1 MGEFTKLLWGLTSR
15 SIRFRIGLFALG
27 NFIFAVLDILAL
39 FLFAKIFAS
48 VVNEDHSFI
57 TQFLNVIRLQ
67 IFRDKLESEYAASIF
82 IVVFLV
88 LLKSVGSLLMG
99 KIILD
104 TLSSSYQ
111 VACEKMTKS
120 YFDQPLTA
128 IKSRPSYEVFLAVN
142 SGVRDIYITGI
153 YSAINAIVEIGI
165 VVLIFIVII
174 IQGGL
179 PSFSLALF
187 FIAAFVL
194 ISKTTGKSIKRH
206 SEALSNSNLDS
217 AVVIQTIVEAVR
229 ETRVFNTLSFFLRK
243 QQASVKNSA
252 ESTVALQYVG
262 YIPKVIM
269 ESTFMI
275 GIAAFTLFLIL
286 TGNMNKAIVE
296 VGFIVAMGSRII
308 PSLLRLQFNLNQLK
322 QVKGSSTFTR
332 SLLQEPLFVQSQE
345 TNKISKDRVSPK
357 KSFSAILKIH
367 ELSYFYPNMPKA
379 ALHNLSLEIQPGESL
394 GIVGRSGS
402 GKSTFLDI
410 LCGGLLPSH
419 GSVSISGLPISQ
431 VLTNWE
437 GRLGFVPQNVPIIDG
452 TLRENLLLGRSAEDF
467 SELDFERALNFAAF
481 FNFAPEGTD
490 FLNYRISRAG
500 SELSG
505 GQRQKLG
512 IARALLAN
520 PDILILD
527 EVTSSLDAESENT
540 IGEAIKLLE
549 GKVTL
554 IVVAHRLK
562 TVKDLQKIIL
572 MENGEIVAS
581 GNFDTLF
588 ESNETFKT
596 FVNFSLL

>member
-1 MGEFTKLLWGLTSR
+1 M
-15 SIRFRIGLFALG
+15 
-27 NFIFAVLDILAL
+27 FAVLDILAL

-48 VVNEDHSFI
+48 GVNEDHSFI
-57 TQFLNVIRLQ
+57 TQFLDAIKLQ
-67 IFRDKLESEYAASIF
+67 IFRDNLESEYAISIM
-82 IVVFLV
+82 IVITLV

-104 TLSSSYQ
+104 TLSDSYQ
-111 VACEKMTKS
+111 IACEKTTKT

-128 IKSRPSYEVFLAVN
+128 IKSRASYEVFLAVN

-153 YSAINAIVEIGI
+153 YSAINSIVEIGI
-165 VVLIFIVII
+165 AVLIIFVII

-187 FIAAFVL
+187 FIAAFGL
-194 ISKTTGKSIKRH
+194 ISKTTGKSVKLN
-206 SEALSNSNLDS
+206 SEALSKSNLES
-217 AVVIQTIVEAVR
+217 AVVIQTIVEAIR
-229 ETRVFNTLSFFLRK
+229 ETRVFNSVTFFLRK
-243 QQASVKNSA
+243 QQTSVKSAA
-252 ESTVALQYVG
+252 ESTVTLQYVG

-275 GIAAFTLFLIL
+275 GIAVFTLFLIL
-286 TGNMNKAIVE
+286 TGNMNKAIAE

-332 SLLQEPLFVQSQE
+332 SLLQQPEFIQSKKE
-345 TNKISKDRVSPK
+345 TNTVSKDGNSLANEFSPV
-357 KSFSAILKIH
+357 LKIH
-367 ELSYFYPNMPKA
+367 ELSYFYPNMTEP
-379 ALHNLSLEIQPGESL
+379 ALRNLSLEIQPGESL

-410 LCGGLLPSH
+410 LCGGLLPSQ
-419 GSVSISGLPISQ
+419 GSVSISGLPIRQ
-431 VLTNWE
+431 ALTNWD
-437 GRLGFVPQNVPIIDG
+437 GRLGFVPQSVPIIDG
-452 TLRENLLLGRSAEDF
+452 TLRENLLLGRRSENF
-467 SELDFERALNFAAF
+467 SELDFERALTFAALI
-481 FNFAPEGTD
+481 NFAPSGSD
-490 FLNYRISRAG
+490 FLNYQISRAG

-554 IVVAHRLK
+554 IVVAHRLNTIK
-562 TVKDLQKIIL
+562 NLQKIIL
-572 MENGEIVAS
+572 MEDGEIVAS
-581 GNFDTLF
+581 GNFDALVN
-588 ESNETFKT
+588 SSQTFRT
-596 FVNFSLL
+596 FVNYSLL